1 MTTHFW
7 GPVANWGFVLAALSD
22 MKKPAEMISP
32 KMTGVLCVYSL
43 LFMRFSWM
51 VQVSAFPSAPPRLRG
66 PADQSRECANRLAAQ
81 SSLPRTTCGVF
92 RWCRC

>member
-51 VQVSAFPSAPPRLRG
+51 VQVGTFPSAPTRLRG
-66 PADQSRECANRLAAQ
+66 PAEQSQECASRRAAQ
-81 SSLPRTTCGVF
+81 SSLSRIRCGTL
-92 RWCRC
+92 RR